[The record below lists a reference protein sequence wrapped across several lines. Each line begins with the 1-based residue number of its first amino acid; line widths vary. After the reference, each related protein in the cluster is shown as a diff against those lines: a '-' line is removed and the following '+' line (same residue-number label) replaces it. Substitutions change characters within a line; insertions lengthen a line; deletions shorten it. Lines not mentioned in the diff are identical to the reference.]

1 MKGGDIMSPI
11 ANMDAQIKYMT
22 EKMFMYKKGL
32 ITETE
37 LYMFVHNTHVTLDV
51 ILDELYEELN

>member
-1 MKGGDIMSPI
+1 MNPI
-11 ANMDAQIKYMT
+11 ADMDTQIKYMS

-37 LYMFVHNTHVTLDV
+37 LYMFVHNAHVTLDV
-51 ILDELYEELN
+51 ILDELYKELN

>member
-1 MKGGDIMSPI
+1 MSPI
-11 ANMDAQIKYMT
+11 TDMDIHIKYMT

-32 ITETE
+32 ITKTE
-37 LYMFVHNTHVTLDV
+37 LYMFVHNAHVTLDV